1 MIRMLLLSNSGSPY
15 LEYALGEIDRQ
26 LEGVNV
32 VGFVSAAKLGGS
44 RAENDYFEQAR
55 LVLEREGRS
64 LLHLKWDGDGL
75 ERLEKVGAVFV
86 GGGNT
91 YALLDRLRRS
101 GMLSRLAQRVR
112 EGMPYIGS
120 SAGPNITCPTILT
133 THDWN
138 VCGVTEFAGMN
149 LFPWQINPHY
159 FAGEIG
165 LPRTAQREPRIAEF
179 HLVRDTPVLAIE
191 EQTGLFWDGD
201 SAKLFGIGRARL
213 FRLADEPK
221 WIAAGEKFSVTTSSH

>member
-15 LEYALGEIDRQ
+15 LEYALGKIDRQ

-44 RAENDYFEQAR
+44 RAENDYFEPAR

-101 GMLSRLAQRVR
+101 GMLSRLA
-112 EGMPYIGS
+112 
-120 SAGPNITCPTILT
+120 
-133 THDWN
+133 
-138 VCGVTEFAGMN
+138 
-149 LFPWQINPHY
+149 
-159 FAGEIG
+159 
-165 LPRTAQREPRIAEF
+165 
-179 HLVRDTPVLAIE
+179 
-191 EQTGLFWDGD
+191 
-201 SAKLFGIGRARL
+201 
-213 FRLADEPK
+213 
-221 WIAAGEKFSVTTSSH
+221 